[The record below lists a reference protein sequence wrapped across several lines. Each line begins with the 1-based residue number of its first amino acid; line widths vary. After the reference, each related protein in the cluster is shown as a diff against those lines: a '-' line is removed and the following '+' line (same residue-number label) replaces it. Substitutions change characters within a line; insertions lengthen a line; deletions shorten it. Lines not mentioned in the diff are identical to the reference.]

1 MASKNNRPAK
11 KTAGKP
17 KTRKPKKPK
26 VKISKSKAL
35 LCASIIFAVC
45 GILLSVS
52 VIASEKAGF
61 PGNETSV
68 KPASQVAPDTPDRTA
83 ASGKNA
89 ASDKNSTK
97 KAETSKSSQ
106 KSSDSKKTETKKQDA
121 KKTEPKKTDTK
132 KNEKPVSEQKPAE
145 ISGGKPSSESEKNDG
160 IKTTAVPQTPSQST
174 QPQSPQPEITE
185 AVTPPVML
193 PELEPFPIP
202 DAVGNPVITFVF
214 DDGGHNL
221 NQLQKIL
228 ELPFPVSVAVLPK
241 LAYSKESARR
251 VRASGKQLLLHQP
264 METLGNN
271 ATLGEGAI
279 MANMSGQDAR
289 TVLLQ
294 NISEIAPVAGI
305 NNHEG
310 SKVSENQF
318 LMETVL
324 LELKRQN
331 IFYLDSRTT
340 SQTRAPQAALELG
353 IEIFER
359 DIFLDNVKTRENIL
373 KEIEKG
379 VKIANI
385 KGKSI
390 MIGHVWSADILPEIL
405 EEVVPLLMLRGYR
418 IEVLNK

>member
-26 VKISKSKAL
+26 VKISKPKAL

-52 VIASEKAGF
+52 VIASGKAGF

-89 ASDKNSTK
+89 ASDKNSPK
-97 KAETSKSSQ
+97 KTETSKSSQ

-132 KNEKPVSEQKPAE
+132 KNEKPVSEQKPVE
-145 ISGGKPSSESEKNDG
+145 ITGGKPTSESEKNDG
-160 IKTTAVPQTPSQST
+160 IKTPTVPQT

-185 AVTPPVML
+185 TVTPPVML

-202 DAVGNPVITFVF
+202 DAAGNPVITFVF

-228 ELPFPVSVAVLPK
+228 DLPFPVSVAVLPK

-279 MANMSGQDAR
+279 MASMSGQDAR

-359 DIFLDNVKTRENIL
+359 DIFLDNVQTRENIL